1 MDNQR
6 DIQLFRDF
14 FDEHGW
20 QMKWEEVRPVREA
33 NCMNV
38 KDMGLH
44 TSTTK
49 SLENLNGQVYC
60 HQYEAILRYLEGT
73 NIAVT
78 TPTASG
84 KTLIFNTCAIETLCR
99 NPNARIAAIYPLKA
113 LASEQ
118 ESRWRNAVRDAG
130 LDVKVG
136 RIDGDVQTAERLRLL
151 KSCRVLVF
159 TPDILHAWLFFNISS
174 TPAQEFLRNLSLLI
188 LDEAHTY
195 SGVFGSNSAFLFRRI
210 LHANA
215 KLGGKVRFIASSATM
230 SDPQMHLK
238 QLVGEDFEVIGS
250 ELDTSPQ
257 RELHTLYVDPPKTHD
272 LLGVVSELIHFSAA
286 HTERQSITF
295 VDSRKQ
301 TEYLATILDRKL
313 QEVEEEEMEEER
325 LTLSKLK
332 DLQIY
337 PYRSGYEAEDRQLIQ
352 SKLQSGKLR
361 GVVSTSALEM
371 GIDLPYLTL
380 GIIQGIPRSAT
391 SYFQRI
397 GRVGRKQDGIVIVIN
412 NGSVMSESVFRKPE
426 RIRSLPL
433 IQSALYLH
441 NPRIQYIHAMC
452 LARHGGEDE
461 IVCDAVGCDADPF
474 ASAVDVP
481 ADFETLCKSERIGEL
496 TSEFQT
502 MKSQAGDD
510 PYHTFP
516 LRDLDMQFKVE
527 MRQGMNQ
534 FTLGSLSYGQVMREA
549 YPGAVYY
556 YQTKAYRVVRIRK
569 AQRTIDVRPER
580 RYFTSPKMLPTL
592 ILPNLTVDNVYQDLQ
607 YGGLR
612 VIECSMQIGET
623 VVGFKER
630 RGANEIHIDYPLRS
644 DLGFYYDA
652 PKFARYMFTSGVLFD
667 HPALLRPQVKCDSI
681 ARVIY
686 EAFLMTVPFEPQ
698 DINAG
703 ADKHRSSREGI
714 EEGARFACVYDQ
726 TYGSLRLTSRLV
738 EESILRGVLE
748 LAVEIAETAEMFDLN
763 LESIKA
769 LQEIAA
775 DSQNEPKC
783 METTAAITVDRQYMP
798 IIKPGSYG
806 VNIKKDN
813 EEFMVEGIFFSPQIG
828 ELAYRGKHMTEKRK
842 AEQENK
848 FYGQSTAIVP
858 VNSVQPLVGESEI
871 AYYNYETGEIFEYAT
886 EPGEF

>member
-1 MDNQR
+1 MDNQK

-14 FDEHGW
+14 FENHGW
-20 QMKWEEVRPVREA
+20 QLKWEDERPVREA
-33 NCMNV
+33 KYKNV
-38 KDMGLH
+38 SDIGLH
-44 TSTTK
+44 VATAK
-49 SLENLNGQVYC
+49 SLESLNGQVYC
-60 HQYEAILRYLEGT
+60 HQHEAISRYLSGA

-78 TPTASG
+78 TTTASG

-113 LASEQ
+113 LANEQ
-118 ESRWRNAVRDAG
+118 ENRWRNAVHDAG
-130 LDVKVG
+130 LDIKVG
-136 RIDGDVQTAERLRLL
+136 RIDGDVKPLERRIKLL

-159 TPDILHAWLFFNISS
+159 TPDILHAWLFLTISS
-174 TPAQEFLRNLSLLI
+174 APVQEFLRNLSMVI

-210 LHANA
+210 LHTNA

-230 SDPQMHLK
+230 SDPQRHMK
-238 QLVGEDFEVIGS
+238 QLVGEDFEVIDS
-250 ELDTSPQ
+250 EFDTSPQ
-257 RELHTLYVDPPKTHD
+257 RKLHTFYVDPPKTHD
-272 LLGVVSELIHFSAA
+272 LLGVVSDLIHFSAI

-313 QEVEEEEMEEER
+313 QEAEEDDEE
-325 LTLSKLK
+325 TLVISKLK
-332 DLQIY
+332 ELQIY
-337 PYRSGYEAEDRQLIQ
+337 PYRSGYEADDRQLIQ

-391 SYFQRI
+391 SYFQRV
-397 GRVGRKQDGIVIVIN
+397 GRVGRQQDGIVIVIN
-412 NGSVMSESVFRKPE
+412 NGSVMSESVFREPE
-426 RIRSLPL
+426 RIHSLPL

-452 LARHGGEDE
+452 LARQGGEDE
-461 IVCDAVGCDADPF
+461 IVCNAVGSDADPF
-474 ASAVDVP
+474 ASNVDVP
-481 ADFETLCKSERIGEL
+481 ADFEKLCKSERIGEL
-496 TSEFQT
+496 TNEFQT

-527 MRQGMNQ
+527 MRHGPNQ

-569 AQRTIDVRPER
+569 AQRTIDVRAEK

-592 ILPNLTVDNVYQDLQ
+592 ILPNLTTDNIYQDVQ
-607 YGGLR
+607 FGSLR
-612 VIECSMQIGET
+612 VIECAMQIGEAL
-623 VVGFKER
+623 VGFKER
-630 RGANEIHIDYPLRS
+630 RGSNEIDIDYPLRS
-644 DLGFYYDA
+644 ELGFYYDA

-667 HPALLRPQVKCDSI
+667 HPALLRPQVKCDAI

-703 ADKHRSSREGI
+703 DDKHRSSREGI
-714 EEGARFACVYDQ
+714 KEGARFTCVYDQ
-726 TYGSLRLTSRLV
+726 TYGSLRLTSRLMD
-738 EESILRGVLE
+738 ESILRGVLK
-748 LAVEIAETAEMFDLN
+748 LAVEIGEASDMFALN
-763 LESIKA
+763 AESIGT
-769 LQEIAA
+769 LQEMAS
-775 DSQNEPKC
+775 DSQIEPKR
-783 METTAAITVDRQYMP
+783 METSAVITIDSQYVK

-806 VNIKKDN
+806 VDVKKDN
-813 EEFMVEGIFFSPQIG
+813 EEFIVDAVFFNPQLG
-828 ELAYRGKHMTEKRK
+828 ELAYRGKHITEQKK
-842 AEQENK
+842 ADHENK
-848 FYGQSTAIVP
+848 FHGKTSIIVS
-858 VNSVQPLVGESEI
+858 VSSVQPLEGESTI
-871 AYYNYETGEIFEYAT
+871 GYYNYETGEIVDT
-886 EPGEF
+886 ILEPGEF